1 MAVSVCLRA
10 LRTLF
15 RSMNQA
21 PPAWTLP
28 FAGGARRLGAARRT
42 ALALLLP
49 AWLGGCA
56 HVWVDA
62 DGTRHVAGWVH
73 LSLPPADDSGGSGL
87 RVRSLGLSWLRSVE
101 GAALTLGYSDV
112 GVLALRNH
120 SLVRVGAPGL
130 PLSRADT
137 GASDDQ
143 EKP

>member
-1 MAVSVCLRA
+1 MSVCLRA
-10 LRTLF
+10 LRALF
-15 RSMNQA
+15 KSMSQA
-21 PPAWTLP
+21 PPPSWTLP
-28 FAGGARRLGAARRT
+28 FPGGARRPGAARRT
-42 ALALLLP
+42 ALALLLLP
-49 AWLGGCA
+49 AGLCGCA

-87 RVRSLGLSWLRSVE
+87 RVRSLGLSWLRSAE

-143 EKP
+143 GKP